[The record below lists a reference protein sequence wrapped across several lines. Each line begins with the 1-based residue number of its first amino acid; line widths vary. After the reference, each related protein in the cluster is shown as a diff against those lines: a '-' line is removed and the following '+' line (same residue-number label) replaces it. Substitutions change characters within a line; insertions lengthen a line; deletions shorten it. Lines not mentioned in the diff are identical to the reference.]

1 MARSAHRPTHP
12 PEGRSRSPR
21 RKIAGLA
28 AAALAVGAVAIPGGF
43 FSAPAAQAADAID
56 CSAIYAMNSTNGA
69 GSTLWS
75 IDTDTGAQ
83 TAVGEISPGAN
94 PNSTFNGLGASKT
107 PEHPAGQAYAMRSD
121 IWTSNDAGAFE
132 TFDFATGTTTS
143 VDVTRLPS
151 SWNTTQSHGG
161 ADPKTS
167 RYFHGSANGGILT
180 LEGRDIATGEREGRV
195 RVNFI
200 GTPAPGPNGDIAFD
214 REGNMYIVMSSANDA
229 AIYVVDAS
237 DVAPTATEPYPTA
250 RARVIQTFTVADA
263 GNMGVNGIAFDRD
276 GYLNVSTALELLRVN
291 PMSGD
296 VIGRATFDES
306 GVVDLASCAVP
317 SHLTLEKDFPEGR
330 ESGDDTDQVRLTMSG
345 SGLENLQAFTT
356 GTAAGVQSQ
365 RLTAPVLPGAVI
377 MIGESGTGA
386 DPTRYQSSWSCVDGA
401 TGDRIASGAGTGGE
415 VTVPAAGS
423 DGVSV
428 QCTFTNTPRGEG
440 AIALVKS
447 ADVAHAQAGDLVTYS
462 FDLTNTGTSD
472 LSDVTVDE
480 TGFTGTGALSAV
492 ECPSTPLSL
501 AAGETV
507 TCTATYSMQ
516 QDDVDRGSV
525 ENTATTAGTT
535 PTGVRFVSPP
545 SSATVLAEQSPALA
559 IVKSTDTEWFGDG
572 SIIDYLF
579 LVTNTGNVTLTDVR
593 VDETA
598 FTGNGTVSAVDCPAA
613 SASLAPGQSMTC
625 TATYTAE
632 EADLALDTI
641 DNTALAAGSTPGG
654 DPVESDTSTATT
666 PRGDVESDP
675 EVPGS
680 TDDEPQPPV
689 TENTDAEKTDTAHA
703 EGSLANTGLDTT
715 GTLIA
720 GGVALA
726 LLTLGTV
733 LLVRRA
739 RRHQA

>member
-1 MARSAHRPTHP
+1 MARSAHRPSHA
-12 PEGRSRSPR
+12 PEGRPRSRR
-21 RKIAGLA
+21 RRIAGLA
-28 AAALAVGAVAIPGGF
+28 VTALAVGAVAIPGGLLG
-43 FSAPAAQAADAID
+43 APAAQAADAID

-75 IDTDTGAQ
+75 IDTDTGTQAK
-83 TAVGEISPGAN
+83 VGEFTPGAN
-94 PNSTFNGLGASKT
+94 ANSTFNGLGVGVT
-107 PEHPAGQAYAMRSD
+107 PDAPAGQAYAMRSD
-121 IWTSNDAGAFE
+121 TWTLNEAGAFE

-143 VDVTRLPS
+143 VNVTRLPAT
-151 SWNTTQSHGG
+151 WTTTQSHGA
-161 ADPKTS
+161 ADPQNS
-167 RYFHGSANGGILT
+167 RYLHGNANGGVLT
-180 LEGRDIATGEREGRV
+180 IDSRDIATGEREGRF
-195 RVNFI
+195 RVNF
-200 GTPAPGPNGDIAFD
+200 GANPAPGPNGDIALD
-214 REGNMYIVMSSANDA
+214 RAGNMYIVMSGANDA
-229 AIYVVDAS
+229 AIYVLDAN
-237 DVAPTATEPYPTA
+237 DVAPAATEPYPTA
-250 RARVIQTFTVADA
+250 RARMIQTFTVADA
-263 GNMGVNGIAFDRD
+263 GGVGVNGIAFDRD
-276 GYLNVSTALELLRVN
+276 GFLNVSTGLELIRVN

-296 VIGRATFDES
+296 VTSRVTFSES
-306 GVVDLASCAVP
+306 GVVDLASCSAP

-356 GTAAGVQSQ
+356 GTDAGVQSA
-365 RLTAPVLPGAVI
+365 RLTAPALPGAVI
-377 MIGESGTGA
+377 TIGESGTGA

-401 TGDRIASGAGTGGE
+401 TGNRIASGAGTGGE

-440 AIALVKS
+440 SIALVKS

-462 FDLTNTGTSD
+462 FDLTNTGTTE

-480 TGFTGTGALSAV
+480 TDFTGTGALSAV

-535 PTGVRFVSPP
+535 PTGVRVVSPP
-545 SSATVLAEQSPALA
+545 SSATVLSEQSPALA
-559 IVKSTDTEWFGDG
+559 IMKSTDTEWFGDG

-613 SASLAPGQSMTC
+613 SVSLAPGQSMTC
-625 TATYTAE
+625 TATYTVE

-654 DPVESDTSTATT
+654 DPVDSDTSTATT

-680 TDDEPQPPV
+680 TDDDPQPPV
-689 TENTDAEKTDTAHA
+689 AEKTDTEKTDTAHA
-703 EGSLANTGLDTT
+703 DGSLANTGLDTT

-720 GGVALA
+720 GAVALA